1 MMDWFVKAF
10 MKASL
15 SWLAAGVTLG
25 VAMAAY
31 PSWIIYRPAHLHML
45 VLGFVTMMI
54 FGVAYH
60 VVPRFTGH
68 PLYGRRAAGWHWW
81 ISNAGLLLMAVG
93 FLLRPHAG
101 SSAIPVLTAGGVLA
115 ALGAYL
121 FAYLI
126 WRTIDGP
133 AAVRRA
139 AAEAAARATA
149 RRGGALP
156 LADPEP
162 RQPVRDPRSP

>member
-1 MMDWFVKAF
+1 MDWFVKAF

-15 SWLAAGVTLG
+15 TWLAVGVTLG
-25 VAMAAY
+25 VAMAAH
-31 PSWIIYRPAHLHML
+31 PPWVVYRPAHLHML

-68 PLYGRRAAGWHWW
+68 PLYARRAAGWHWW
-81 ISNAGLLLMAVG
+81 VSNAGLLLMAIG
-93 FLLRPHAG
+93 FIMRPLTWSGATL
-101 SSAIPVLTAGGVLA
+101 VLTAGGVLA
-115 ALGAYL
+115 ASGAYL

-133 AAVRRA
+133 VAVRRA
-139 AAEAAARATA
+139 AAEAAARARA
-149 RRGGALP
+149 QRGGQLP
-156 LADPEP
+156 LADVDQRPAP
-162 RQPVRDPRSP
+162 RDHRAP

>member
-1 MMDWFVKAF
+1 MDWFVKAF

-15 SWLAAGVTLG
+15 TWLALGVTLG

-31 PSWIIYRPAHLHML
+31 PAWVVYRPAHLHML

-68 PLYGRRAAGWHWW
+68 PLYSRRAAGWHWW
-81 ISNAGLLLMAVG
+81 VSNAGLLLMALG
-93 FLLRPHAG
+93 FIMRPHAG
-101 SSAIPVLTAGGVLA
+101 NSATPVLTAGGVLA
-115 ALGAYL
+115 ASGAYL

-133 AAVRRA
+133 VALRRA
-139 AAEAAARATA
+139 ARETAARARA
-149 RRGGALP
+149 QRGAQLP
-156 LADPEP
+156 LADAD
-162 RQPVRDPRSP
+162 QPPAVRDPRAS

>member
-1 MMDWFVKAF
+1 MDWFVKAF
-10 MKASL
+10 IKASL
-15 SWLAAGVTLG
+15 TWLALGVTLG

-31 PSWIIYRPAHLHML
+31 PAWVVYRPAHLHML

-81 ISNAGLLLMAVG
+81 VSNAGLLLMAVG
-93 FLLRPHAG
+93 FIMRPHVG
-101 SSAIPVLTAGGVLA
+101 TSATPVLTAGGVLA
-115 ALGAYL
+115 ASGAYL

-133 AAVRRA
+133 VAVHRA
-139 AAEAAARATA
+139 AREAAARARA
-149 RRGGALP
+149 QRGSPLP
-156 LADPEP
+156 LADADQRPAA
-162 RQPVRDPRSP
+162 RDPRAS